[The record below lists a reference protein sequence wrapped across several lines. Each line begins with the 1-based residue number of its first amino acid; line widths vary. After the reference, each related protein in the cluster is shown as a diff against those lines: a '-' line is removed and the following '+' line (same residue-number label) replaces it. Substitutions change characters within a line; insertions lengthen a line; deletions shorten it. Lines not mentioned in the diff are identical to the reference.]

1 MDNRPRLLL
10 CVDDDEDDIALTEE
24 AALDFDSSL
33 RFVAKPNGKEAMMFL
48 HRQKEQN
55 YLPCLVLL
63 DINMPLMDG
72 REVLEAMKNDPD
84 LKKVPIVVFT
94 TSSGQREKQFC
105 ESYSVEFV
113 TKPNR
118 VAEFKKVVAQ
128 LLVRCIV

>member
-84 LKKVPIVVFT
+84 LQKIPIVVFT